1 MERLAYSF
9 VLAYHGCEK
18 RVGLS
23 LLRGRSFKPSEN
35 DYDWLG
41 PGAYFWE
48 NNPLRGLEWAEE
60 QKLQGRIADPWVIGA
75 VIDLGNCLDLS
86 THAGVQLVRLAYDS
100 LSKSGIS
107 KLPSNTP
114 RGRRFLDC
122 AVIRHLHAAAE
133 DPRSGLRPFDTVRG
147 LFTEGE
153 PAFPGSS
160 FLAKT
165 HVQVAVRNLEMIKGI
180 FRVPDRQLRVPAAL

>member
-9 VLAYHGCEK
+9 VLAYHGCER
-18 RVGLS
+18 RVGMS
-23 LLRGRSFKPSEN
+23 LLRGRSFKPSDN

-48 NNPLRGLEWAEE
+48 NNPLRGLEWAVE
-60 QKLQGRIADPWVIGA
+60 QKLRGRIESPWVIGA

-86 THAGVQLVRLAYDS
+86 THAGVQLVRLAFES
-100 LSKSGIS
+100 LSRS
-107 KLPSNTP
+107 KITTLPSNT
-114 RGRRFLDC
+114 RTGRRFLDC

-133 DPRSGLRPFDTVRG
+133 DPASGLRPFDTVRG

-153 PAFPGSS
+153 PAFPGSAFS
-160 FLAKT
+160 AKT
-165 HVQVAVRNLEMIKGI
+165 HIQVAVRNPEMIKGV
-180 FRVPDRQLRVPAAL
+180 FRVPDRQLRLPSAI